1 MRRDAGHRGF
11 TLIELMIVVAMIA
24 IIAAIALP
32 NLLAA
37 RITSDESAA
46 ISTLKNIV
54 SAQAVTKTTA
64 AIDQD
69 TDGVGEY
76 AWFAEMGGAVNTRNN
91 VGPNNGP
98 LLNPAALAH
107 SLAIVNGNGVVAKG
121 GYVFRVALPG
131 AGGAPV
137 VEQAN
142 GGSPTGEDPDLCE
155 TNWIVYAWPVSYA
168 NSGKRCFVVTQS
180 GDLVQ
185 CDNLGGTTGL
195 YEGTGNMPAPDA
207 AIESGSAGS
216 IIGQVSVSGS
226 PAAAVDGK
234 NWRPVN

>member
-1 MRRDAGHRGF
+1 MRRNGF
-11 TLIELMIVVAMIA
+11 TLIELLIVVAMIA

-54 SAQAVTKTTA
+54 SAQAVTKTTG

-69 TDGVGEY
+69 VDGVGEY
-76 AWFAEMGGAVNTRNN
+76 AWFAEMGGAVNTRDNS
-91 VGPNNGP
+91 GPNTGP

-107 SLAIVNGNGVVAKG
+107 SLAIVNGNGVVAKS

-137 VEQAN
+137 TENAG

-155 TNWIVYAWPVSYA
+155 NNWIVYAWPVSYA
-168 NSGKRCFVVTQS
+168 NSGKRCFVVTQE

-185 CDNLGGTTGL
+185 CDNLGGPGI
-195 YEGTGNMPAPDA
+195 YEGTGSMPAPDA
-207 AIESGSAGS
+207 AIEIGSAGS
-216 IIGQVSVSGS
+216 IIGEISVSGF
-226 PAAAVDGK
+226 PNAAVDGK